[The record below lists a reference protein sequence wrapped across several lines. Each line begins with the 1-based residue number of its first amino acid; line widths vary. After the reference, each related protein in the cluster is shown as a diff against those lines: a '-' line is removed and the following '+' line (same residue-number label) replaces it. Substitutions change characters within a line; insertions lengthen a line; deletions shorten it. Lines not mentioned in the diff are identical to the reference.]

1 MNTESKIVKLQS
13 GDQLEIPKKLYD
25 FLERNSYEILGN
37 FVDLLKIRNIYY
49 KDISSYVS
57 HINLV
62 IYYFVVN
69 LWPCTA
75 LDIKFISNGKKTT
88 FRSLMKEKI
97 KQTFDVNDAFNDNL
111 IRYNGAFNTNLISYN
126 VNKHNL
132 DYTFY
137 SSRLN
142 KHINVLNLISM
153 LSVKNIK
160 NNCNLPVFDNLIIFL
175 KKVDE
180 VSEWLDLYSG
190 EKIDFDN
197 CMFYFI
203 AEMFPLFSK
212 KEKIDFIQKYW
223 QAIND

>member
-37 FVDLLKIRNIYY
+37 FVDLLEIRNIYY

-97 KQTFDVNDAFNDNL
+97 EGNFYNNGVYNDN
-111 IRYNGAFNTNLISYN
+111 IIKYCSANYNMDSIF
-126 VNKHNL
+126 
-132 DYTFY
+132 YTMAI
-137 SSRLN
+137 N
-142 KHINVLNLISM
+142 HHINAQNILKM

-203 AEMFPLFSK
+203 TEMFPFFSK

-223 QAIND
+223 QATND

>member
-1 MNTESKIVKLQS
+1 MNTETKIVKLQS

-25 FLERNSYEILGN
+25 FLERNNYEILGN
-37 FVDLLKIRNIYY
+37 FVDLLEIRNIYY

-62 IYYFVVN
+62 IYYYVVN

-97 KQTFDVNDAFNDNL
+97 KGNFYNNGVYNDN
-111 IRYNGAFNTNLISYN
+111 IIKYCSANYNMDSIF
-126 VNKHNL
+126 
-132 DYTFY
+132 YTVAIDH
-137 SSRLN
+137 
-142 KHINVLNLISM
+142 HINAKNILKM
-153 LSVKNIK
+153 LYVKNIK
-160 NNCNLPVFDNLIIFL
+160 TNCNLPVFNNLTNFL

-180 VSEWLDLYSG
+180 VSEWLDLYSDK
-190 EKIDFDN
+190 KINFDD

-203 AEMFPLFSK
+203 TEMFPLFSK
-212 KEKIDFIQKYW
+212 KEKIDFIRKYW
-223 QAIND
+223 QAIYD

>member
-97 KQTFDVNDAFNDNL
+97 KGNFYNNGVYNDN
-111 IRYNGAFNTNLISYN
+111 IIKYCSANYNMDSIF
-126 VNKHNL
+126 
-132 DYTFY
+132 YTMAI
-137 SSRLN
+137 N
-142 KHINVLNLISM
+142 HHINAQNILKM

>member
-1 MNTESKIVKLQS
+1 MNTETKIIKLQS
-13 GDQLEIPKKLYD
+13 EEQLEVPKKLYD
-25 FLERNSYEILGN
+25 FLEKNSYEVMGLLGLSEMEN
-37 FVDLLKIRNIYY
+37 KIY

-57 HINLV
+57 YTNLMM
-62 IYYFVVN
+62 YYFVVDF
-69 LWPCTA
+69 WPCA
-75 LDIKFISNGKKTT
+75 VLDIKFINNEKKTT

-160 NNCNLPVFDNLIIFL
+160 NNCNLPFFNNLINFL

-190 EKIDFDN
+190 GKINFDD

-203 AEMFPLFSK
+203 VEMFPLFSK

-223 QAIND
+223 QAIDD